1 MMFVLNI
8 LERATNAFEKVAR
21 IIINFLLI
29 AMVIIVLYG
38 VFMRYIL
45 LSAVS
50 WTEEAPMFMMVWLA
64 FLAGGI
70 GIKKGSHLGLNL
82 FTHKLSKDHR
92 IVITIISY
100 VVIVL
105 FLIVLI
111 KEGYFIA
118 IRGFRYQRSMGLG
131 ISMGWAL
138 LAVPFGAFFIMI
150 ESVYK
155 IAKNVNILLRKE
167 GRDIKYFDKGV

>member
-8 LERATNAFEKVAR
+8 LERAINAFEKVAH
-21 IIINFLLI
+21 IIINSLLI
-29 AMVIIVLYG
+29 VMVISVLYG

-50 WTEEAPMFMMVWLA
+50 WTEEAPMFMMVWAA
-64 FLAGGI
+64 FLAGSI
-70 GIKKGSHLGLNL
+70 GIRKGSHIGLNL
-82 FTHKLSKDHR
+82 FTNKLSKDHR

-100 VVIVL
+100 VIIVL
-105 FLIVLI
+105 FLIVLM

-138 LAVPFGAFFIMI
+138 LAVPVGAFFMII

-155 IAKNVNILLRKE
+155 IIKNANILLRKE
-167 GRDIKYFDKGV
+167 EGDINYFDRGV